1 MAIVKVYMS
10 ETEKEILS
18 SLALSFGLSLSQYVK
33 HELGD
38 IRPEDISI
46 ENNNSS
52 SKRTI
57 SIRIRVTPEE
67 YDLIKNKAAE
77 RPLSSYG
84 RKMMLTG
91 GHPVR
96 ISIYTDD
103 ITAFDLEVS
112 EKLQHF
118 QNVIDALAYRSVLQ
132 EQESE
137 KLLSLLSEIR
147 DDMKK
152 MTHYVKN
159 NHMVTL

>member
-18 SLALSFGLSLSQYVK
+18 SLALSFGMSLSQYVK

-91 GHPVR
+91 GHPIR
-96 ISIYTDD
+96 IFIYTDD
-103 ITAFDLEVS
+103 MPYTPLFQTAQGDPGAYSSYTDYYHLIAFSSVPL
-112 EKLQHF
+112 L
-118 QNVIDALAYRSVLQ
+118 IDSYTSQQPKAL
-132 EQESE
+132 
-137 KLLSLLSEIR
+137 
-147 DDMKK
+147 
-152 MTHYVKN
+152 
-159 NHMVTL
+159 